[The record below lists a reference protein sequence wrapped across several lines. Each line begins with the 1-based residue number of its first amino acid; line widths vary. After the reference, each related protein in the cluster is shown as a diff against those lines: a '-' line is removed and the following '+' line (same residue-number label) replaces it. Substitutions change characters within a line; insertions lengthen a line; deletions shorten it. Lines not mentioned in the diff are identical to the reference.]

1 MITDEAGG
9 EAAVEDKRGAE
20 VRVASWSR
28 AVESVERLQSS
39 GVTEIIKTI
48 INNVICKN
56 PNQAMRSQPT

>member
-9 EAAVEDKRGAE
+9 EAAVEDKTGTE

>member
-48 INNVICKN
+48 INNDLFCKLVN
-56 PNQAMRSQPT
+56 HPF

>member
-56 PNQAMRSQPT
+56 SNQAMRSQPT

>member
-56 PNQAMRSQPT
+56 PNHAMCSQPT

>member
-9 EAAVEDKRGAE
+9 EAAVEDKTGAE